1 MFLAAMYLKLRKHWG
16 FEVNDML
23 KRGLSRGINSFLY
36 AIAINVILSIIIM
49 AAVNKSDFIPILPD
63 FAARFSSGTMALL
76 VQWILIGFTSA
87 AFGFWSI
94 IMEYERI
101 SLLLQSILYFV
112 LTAIVWIPVAI
123 VCWDLGED
131 IFSFITIVTSYLLSY
146 SITWIIQYR
155 NCKDSINQINRK
167 LEELRND

>member
-1 MFLAAMYLKLRKHWG
+1 MI
-16 FEVNDML
+16 
-23 KRGLSRGINSFLY
+23 KRGITRGINSFLY
-36 AIAINVILSIIIM
+36 SIAINVILSIIIM
-49 AAVNKSDFIPILPD
+49 AAVNKPDYIPVVPD

-76 VQWILIGFTSA
+76 VQWILIGITSA

-101 SLLLQSILYFV
+101 GLLLQSILYFV

-123 VCWDLGED
+123 VCWDLGKNK
-131 IFSFITIVTSYLLSY
+131 FSFITIVTSYLLSY
-146 SITWIIQYR
+146 IITWIIQYR
-155 NCKDSINQINRK
+155 NCKDSIIQINRK

>member
-1 MFLAAMYLKLRKHWG
+1 
-16 FEVNDML
+16 ML
-23 KRGLSRGINSFLY
+23 KKGVSRGINGFIYS
-36 AIAINVILSIIIM
+36 IAINVIISIIIM
-49 AAVNKSDFIPILPD
+49 AIVDKPDFIPILPD
-63 FAARFSSGTMALL
+63 YAARFSSSTMALL

-94 IMEYERI
+94 VMEYERI

-123 VCWDLGED
+123 FCWDLGENSL
-131 IFSFITIVTSYLLSY
+131 SFISIVTSYLLSY
-146 SITWIIQYR
+146 IITWIIQFR
-155 NCKDSINQINRK
+155 NCKNSINQINRK

>member
-1 MFLAAMYLKLRKHWG
+1 
-16 FEVNDML
+16 ML
-23 KRGLSRGINSFLY
+23 KKGVSRAINSFLY
-36 AIAINVILSIIIM
+36 SIAINVILSIIIM
-49 AAVNKSDFIPILPD
+49 AAVNKPDYIPIVPD
-63 FAARFSSGTMALL
+63 YAARFSSGTMALL

-101 SLLLQSILYFV
+101 GLLLQSILYFV

-123 VCWDLGED
+123 FCWDLGKN
-131 IFSFITIVTSYLLSY
+131 IFSFITIVTSYLISY
-146 SITWIIQYR
+146 IVTWTIQYR
-155 NCKDSINQINRK
+155 NCKDSIKQINRK